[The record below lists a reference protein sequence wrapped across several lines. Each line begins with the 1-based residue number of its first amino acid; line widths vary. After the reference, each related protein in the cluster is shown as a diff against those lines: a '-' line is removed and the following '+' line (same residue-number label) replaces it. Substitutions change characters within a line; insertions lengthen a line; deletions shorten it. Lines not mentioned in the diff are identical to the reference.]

1 MGAKHQWGSS
11 CCGLLPRLLGRFTSI
26 RRSSSI
32 RTDLGLMQDKRQL
45 KQQATSLAAFSQF
58 LFLRL
63 VTGRAD
69 ARKGMRYICL
79 TSGVAKGSLYVHWRG
94 Q

>member
-1 MGAKHQWGSS
+1 
-11 CCGLLPRLLGRFTSI
+11 
-26 RRSSSI
+26 
-32 RTDLGLMQDKRQL
+32 MQDKRQL